1 MTDALSNVPTLAKV
15 LGSLALI
22 LLVNRLARN
31 LLASVLAGTAVLA
44 LWSGAP
50 AGALAEAAWKRVS
63 DPATLGLVGAIFLVI
78 WLSGQMAAAGV
89 MTDLVHAVRARASK
103 RHAMAILPAVIGM
116 LPMPGGAIFS
126 APMVDRADADGTVRP
141 LLKAQT
147 NYWFRHIWEYW
158 WPLYP
163 GVMLAISVTGLEIW
177 QFMLLQVP
185 LTLFSLAAGYVF
197 LLRRIP
203 HASGPA
209 PEASDGDAGA
219 AARPGLV
226 RLVLPIAVVIGT
238 YAVVEGGWWAARRR
252 WPDLPALNTYAPMI
266 LGLVLAV
273 AVQQWQR
280 PLTWRA
286 WRRIVFSRR
295 TAMMVLLVVVLRV
308 YGALIEAPLPGG
320 GSMVD
325 AMRGDM
331 DRWGIPVLG
340 MIMLLPLVAGL
351 TTGICIGFV
360 GASFPI
366 VVSLMTPG
374 APAAE
379 LLAAVTLAFG
389 FGYMGMMLSPVHLC
403 LIVTNEHF
411 RVGLLSSL
419 RGLARPAAVVLALV
433 TAYHVAIRLIGG

>member
-1 MTDALSNVPTLAKV
+1 VAGVAPD
-15 LGSLALI
+15 
-22 LLVNRLARN
+22 R
-31 LLASVLAGTAVLA
+31 LLA
-44 LWSGAP
+44 
-50 AGALAEAAWKRVS
+50 
-63 DPATLGLVGAIFLVI
+63 
-78 WLSGQMAAAGV
+78 
-89 MTDLVHAVRARASK
+89 
-103 RHAMAILPAVIGM
+103 
-116 LPMPGGAIFS
+116 
-126 APMVDRADADGTVRP
+126 AD
-141 LLKAQT
+141 
-147 NYWFRHIWEYW
+147 
-158 WPLYP
+158 
-163 GVMLAISVTGLEIW
+163 
-177 QFMLLQVP
+177 
-185 LTLFSLAAGYVF
+185 
-197 LLRRIP
+197 
-203 HASGPA
+203 
-209 PEASDGDAGA
+209 
-219 AARPGLV
+219 
-226 RLVLPIAVVIGT
+226 
-238 YAVVEGGWWAARRR
+238 
-252 WPDLPALNTYAPMI
+252 
-266 LGLVLAV
+266 
-273 AVQQWQR
+273 
-280 PLTWRA
+280 
-286 WRRIVFSRR
+286 
-295 TAMMVLLVVVLRV
+295 
-308 YGALIEAPLPGG
+308 GALIEAPLPGG

>member
-1 MTDALSNVPTLAKV
+1 MIDALLNVPTLAKV

-22 LLVNRLARN
+22 LAVNRLARN

-50 AGALAEAAWKRVS
+50 AGAMAEAAWRRVS
-63 DPATLGLVGAIFLVI
+63 DPTTLGLVGAIFLVI

-89 MTDLVHAVRARASK
+89 MTDLVHAVRARAGK

-126 APMVDRADADGTVRP
+126 APMVDRADADGAVRP

-163 GVMLAISVTGLEIW
+163 GVMLAISTTKLEIW

-185 LTLFSLAAGYVF
+185 LTLFSLASGYVF

-203 HASGPA
+203 RASGPA
-209 PEASDGDAGA
+209 PEAPDGANA
-219 AARPGLV
+219 APRPGLV
-226 RLVLPIAVVIGT
+226 RLILPIVVVIGT

-252 WPDLPALNTYAPMI
+252 WSDLPALNTYAPMI

-273 AVQQWQR
+273 AVQQRQR
-280 PLTWRA
+280 PLA
-286 WRRIVFSRR
+286 WRRWRGIVFSRR

-340 MIMLLPLVAGL
+340 MIMLLPFIAGL

-366 VVSLMTPG
+366 VVSLVAAD
-374 APAAE
+374 APPAE

-411 RVGLLSSL
+411 RVNLLHSL
-419 RGLARPAAVVLALV
+419 RGLAPPAAVMLAIV